1 MNKFKSKSNA
11 NYGVWSHKKERG
23 SKPGWLGCHRNFSIF
38 REPYELVC
46 LVWGIFFELR
56 YLVDIF
62 GFRSSLPLIWN
73 WLGFNLICGDN
84 WITADIVFAVLT
96 YKSYDESVSFPS
108 VLFTELFY

>member
-1 MNKFKSKSNA
+1 MLTMEI
-11 NYGVWSHKKERG
+11 GVIKRREVQSQDGLDVIETFQ
-23 SKPGWLGCHRNFSIF
+23 FSDYLSL

-96 YKSYDESVSFPS
+96 FKSYDKSVSFLS